1 MKRSSLFI
9 LTTLFNVI
17 VASVSGFASDETSFI
32 APLVNESLLLDI
44 ANGNSS
50 IIVGERGHV
59 LIASKVKITD
69 HQNHGLKLDDYKQVS
84 VPTKATLTGV
94 ASFADLAWA
103 VGHDASIL
111 GSKDAGATWTLL
123 NSAPELERPLLDI
136 HFFDEKE
143 GIAVGAYG
151 LFYRSLDGG
160 TTWQQEHHPSVLSD
174 EDKDYLESIKDDPS
188 FYLEELSFISP
199 HLNRLHSADGI
210 LYLVGEAG
218 LVASSL
224 DKGATWKRLA
234 LNYAG
239 SFFDIA
245 TLPSGDI
252 IAVGLR
258 GNVFLLNQGK
268 WKSIATCV
276 TTSLNSVL
284 IDGPSVFFVGN
295 NGVVLK
301 LDVKQLNSKQ
311 LQISNSEGC
320 RRHASISLVPTNF
333 SDAISSAI
341 VIKNAILVV
350 TAGGIKT
357 VDLGE

>member
-1 MKRSSLFI
+1 MKRSDLFI
-9 LTTLFNVI
+9 LTALLNVTAGP
-17 VASVSGFASDETSFI
+17 VYVFASDETSFI
-32 APLVNESLLLDI
+32 APLVKESLLLDI
-44 ANGNSS
+44 ANGSSS

-59 LIASKVKITD
+59 LIANKVNTTD
-69 HQNHGLKLDDYKQVS
+69 PQNLELTLNDYKQVS
-84 VPTKATLTGV
+84 VPTKVTLTAV
-94 ASFADLAWA
+94 TSLADLAWA

-111 GSKDAGATWTLL
+111 GSKDAGANWALL

-160 TTWQQEHHPSVLSD
+160 TTWHQEHHPSLLSD
-174 EDKDYLESIKDDPS
+174 DDKGYLESIKDDQA
-188 FYLEELSFISP
+188 FYLQELSFISP
-199 HLNRLHSADGI
+199 HLNRLHDANGT
-210 LYLVGEAG
+210 LYLAGEAG
-218 LVASSL
+218 LVASSV
-224 DKGATWKRLA
+224 DKGITWERLV
-234 LNYAG
+234 LNYEG

-245 TLPSGDI
+245 TLPNGDI

-258 GNVFLLNQGK
+258 GNTFLLNQGE
-268 WKSIATCV
+268 WQSISTCV

-284 IDGPSVFFVGN
+284 IDGSSVFIVGN

-301 LDVKQLNSKQ
+301 LDAGQVNRKQLRA
-311 LQISNSEGC
+311 SNSEGC

-333 SDAISSAI
+333 SDAISSAM
-341 VIKNAILVV
+341 VIHNTILAV
-350 TAGGIKT
+350 TTGGIKT

>member
-1 MKRSSLFI
+1 MKRSSLII
-9 LTTLFNVI
+9 LTTLFTMT
-17 VASVSGFASDETSFI
+17 AGSVSVFASNETSFI
-32 APLVNESLLLDI
+32 APLVKESLLLDI
-44 ANGNSS
+44 TNGNTS
-50 IIVGERGHV
+50 IIVGERGHI
-59 LIASKVKITD
+59 LITREGKITD
-69 HQNHGLKLDDYKQVS
+69 HQSLGLTIDDYKQVN
-84 VPTKATLTGV
+84 VPTKVTLTGV
-94 ASFADLAWA
+94 ASFANLAWA

-160 TTWQQEHHPSVLSD
+160 MTWQQEHHPSVLSG
-174 EDKDYLESIKDDPS
+174 EDNDYLESIKDDPP

-199 HLNRLHSADGI
+199 HLNRLHDAGGV
-210 LYLVGEAG
+210 LYLAGEAG

-224 DKGATWKRLA
+224 DKGVTWKRLS
-234 LNYAG
+234 LNYEG

-252 IAVGLR
+252 LAVGLR
-258 GNVFLLNQGK
+258 GNMFLLNQGE
-268 WKSIATCV
+268 WQSIATCV

-284 IDGPSVFFVGN
+284 IDGSSVFVVGN

-301 LDVKQLNSKQ
+301 LDAKQVNSAQ
-311 LQISNSEGC
+311 LQAPNSEGC
-320 RRHASISLVPTNF
+320 RRNTAISEVPTNF

-341 VIKNAILVV
+341 GIQHAILAV